1 MAVTD
6 QQFQQL
12 LNTLN
17 DLTRTIKQ
25 DKNSFGSSG
34 SDSGGTRM
42 GRGGSANSRAVR
54 DSNKAVEALA
64 ENLNEL
70 HKSFKSGGRTIADH
84 FKDMVKN
91 INPLNAAFGRL
102 EDAVKDAATTQT
114 KAYNLAAKHTLDYV
128 KKVSGNVDKLKELND
143 DYADL
148 AATVSDIVDNQ
159 EEYAKNQELLNQKLK
174 KAADARIKI
183 EQSGIHG
190 GKPVLSGPLALYLKN
205 LEKNPNTKLSQN
217 AQYGANQLNDQYKAV
232 SDLTKQFFKDVGD
245 SVKKATEEFQRSI
258 ESTMKALGSAIAK
271 DAEKIPSYISSRLKY
286 GFESNEFIDAFRM
299 GMSSDELN
307 QMRAANRDVI
317 NGVTG
322 FGKYM
327 EKDATDSLRAWSDNA
342 KQVGLIGQEAAQFT
356 SDWMRSAFQTGRTYN
371 IELNRELTNQAQTLQ
386 QIFGGSI
393 QESAKLIQDY
403 STQVYNIAKFNRA
416 QTAEQQ
422 AVLQK
427 ELTTRMLYTKY
438 MGYDIEYMKQQEQMR
453 HNAQFGDIA
462 DRIRGAVMGQ
472 ISAQDLGGKLGWSDS
487 DRELWA
493 KSRRPGA
500 QLNDAEQ
507 KRLLSLNSDVS
518 QFKQG
523 YERRA
528 SAAGNVGGFIAAL
541 APNIASERFIS
552 GSGGDTMQGIV
563 DNDIRAQAQR
573 NARGD
578 ISFADYLKFA
588 EENQKK
594 QADSITMFE
603 SAVQEFSE
611 SMRGFGGLPGAAIAG
626 AIGGSLTNIIGA
638 ILKRKLAGGALET
651 IAGRGAGGIL
661 GRIGLGGLGG
671 LGGFGAGAGGAGAA
685 GAGGAAAGGVGLGAA
700 AAGTA
705 GVAAAGLAGWGIG
718 TGLSKWGQDA
728 YYSDNSA
735 YKMASQVLNPLGY
748 GATAISDYFS
758 TKQSDNINSIMDRV
772 SATGQYTQDDIAA
785 LVKLKE
791 VGDWW
796 VTDEESESN
805 RQASIQQLEQLSSFA
820 RRRQANTA
828 AGDRPRSN
836 AIAVGT
842 DVAAGI
848 QRDAN
853 GNIIQNNPNDPMVE
867 LVEIQREALG
877 VVKDSKKE
885 DRERAEREQVMEE
898 QRSKAQQQQDFLAGQ
913 YRLMF

>member
-12 LNTLN
+12 LNSLN

-25 DKNSFGSSG
+25 DKNSFGS

-54 DSNKAVEALA
+54 DSNKAAEALA
-64 ENLNEL
+64 DNLNEL

-128 KKVSGNVDKLKELND
+128 KKVSGNVDKLKQLND

-205 LEKNPNTKLSQN
+205 LEKNPNTKLSHN

-307 QMRAANRDVI
+307 QLRAANRDVI
-317 NGVTG
+317 NSVTG

-327 EKDATDSLRAWSDNA
+327 EKDATDSLRVWSDNA

-487 DRELWA
+487 DRALWA

-500 QLNDAEQ
+500 QLNDVEQ

-528 SAAGNVGGFIAAL
+528 STAGDVGGFIAAL

-611 SMRGFGGLPGAAIAG
+611 SMSGFGGLPGAAIAG

-661 GRIGLGGLGG
+661 GRIGLGSLGG
-671 LGGFGAGAGGAGAA
+671 LGAGAGGAGAA

-718 TGLSKWGQDA
+718 TGLYKWGQDA

-748 GATAISDYFS
+748 GATAIGDYFS
-758 TKQSDNINSIMDRV
+758 TKQYDNINSIMDRV

-805 RQASIQQLEQLSSFA
+805 RQASIQQLEQLASFA
-820 RRRQANTA
+820 KRRQANTTV
-828 AGDRPRSN
+828 GDRPRSN

>member
-12 LNTLN
+12 LNSLN

-25 DKNSFGSSG
+25 DKNSFGSNG
-34 SDSGGTRM
+34 SDPGGTRM

-64 ENLNEL
+64 DNLNEL

-232 SDLTKQFFKDVGD
+232 SDLTKQFFNDVGD
-245 SVKKATEEFQRSI
+245 SVKKATEDFQRSI

-307 QMRAANRDVI
+307 QLRAANRDVI

-356 SDWMRSAFQTGRTYN
+356 SDWMRTAYQTGRTYN
-371 IELNRELTNQAQTLQ
+371 TEMNRQLTNQAQTLQ

-403 STQVYNIAKFNRA
+403 STQIYNIAKFNRA

-472 ISAQDLGGKLGWSDS
+472 ISAQDLGGKLGWSDE
-487 DRELWA
+487 DRALWA

-528 SAAGNVGGFIAAL
+528 SAAGDVGGFIAAL
-541 APNIASERFIS
+541 APNIATERFIS

-563 DNDIRAQAQR
+563 DSDIRAQAQR

-578 ISFADYLKFA
+578 ISFGDYIKFA

-611 SMRGFGGLPGAAIAG
+611 SMKGFGGLPGAAIAG

-638 ILKRKLAGGALET
+638 ILKRKLAGAALET
-651 IAGRGAGGIL
+651 VAGRGAGGIL
-661 GRIGLGGLGG
+661 ARLGLSG

-685 GAGGAAAGGVGLGAA
+685 GAGTAAAGGLTAA
-700 AAGTA
+700 GVLAGTA
-705 GVAAAGLAGWGIG
+705 GVAGAGLAGWGIG

-728 YYSDNSA
+728 YYSDNTA
-735 YKMASQVLNPLGY
+735 YKAASQILNPLGY

-772 SATGQYTQDDIAA
+772 SKTGQYTQDDIAA
-785 LVKLKE
+785 LVKLKQ
-791 VGDWW
+791 VGNWW
-796 VTDEESESN
+796 VSDEEDESD

-877 VVKDSKKE
+877 VAKDSKKE

-898 QRSKAQQQQDFLAGQ
+898 QRSKSQQQQDFLARQ
-913 YRLMF
+913 YTSMF

>member
-12 LNTLN
+12 LNSLN

-25 DKNSFGSSG
+25 DKNSFGSSD

-42 GRGGSANSRAVR
+42 GRGGSANSRSVR
-54 DSNKAVEALA
+54 NSNKAVEALA
-64 ENLNEL
+64 DNLNEL

-205 LEKNPNTKLSQN
+205 LEKNPNTKLSHN

-232 SDLTKQFFKDVGD
+232 SDLTKQFFTDVGN

-258 ESTMKALGSAIAK
+258 ESTMKALGSAIVK

-307 QMRAANRDVI
+307 QLRAANRDVI
-317 NGVTG
+317 NSVTG

-327 EKDATDSLRAWSDNA
+327 EKDATDSLRVWSDNA

-487 DRELWA
+487 DRALWA

-500 QLNDAEQ
+500 QLNDVEQ

-528 SAAGNVGGFIAAL
+528 SAASDVGGFIAAL

-552 GSGGDTMQGIV
+552 GSGGDTMQGMV

-594 QADSITMFE
+594 QADSITIFE

-611 SMRGFGGLPGAAIAG
+611 SIRGFGGLPGAAIAG

-661 GRIGLGGLGG
+661 GRIGLGGLG
-671 LGGFGAGAGGAGAA
+671 AEAGAA
-685 GAGGAAAGGVGLGAA
+685 GAGGAAAGGIGLGAA

-705 GVAAAGLAGWGIG
+705 AVAGAGLTGWGIG
-718 TGLSKWGQDA
+718 TGLSKWGKDA

-735 YKMASQVLNPLGY
+735 YKMASQALNPLGY
-748 GATAISDYFS
+748 GASAIGDYFS
-758 TKQSDNINSIMDRV
+758 NKQYDNINSIMDRV
-772 SATGQYTQDDIAA
+772 SETGQYTQDDISA
-785 LVKLKE
+785 LIKLKE

-805 RQASIQQLEQLSSFA
+805 RQASIQQLEQLASFA
-820 RRRQANTA
+820 KRRQANTV

-836 AIAVGT
+836 AIALGT
-842 DVAAGI
+842 DGAAGI

>member
-12 LNTLN
+12 LNSLN
-17 DLTRTIKQ
+17 DLIRTIKQ
-25 DKNSFGSSG
+25 DKNSFG
-34 SDSGGTRM
+34 SGGTRM

-54 DSNKAVEALA
+54 DNNKAVEALA
-64 ENLNEL
+64 DNLNEL

-245 SVKKATEEFQRSI
+245 SVKKASEDFKNTI
-258 ESTMKALGSAIAK
+258 TSTLKAVGSAIAK

-299 GMSSDELN
+299 GLSPDELN

-356 SDWMRSAFQTGRTYN
+356 SDWMRTAYQTGRTYN
-371 IELNRELTNQAQTLQ
+371 TEMNRQLTNQAQTLQ

-403 STQVYNIAKFNRA
+403 STQIYNIAKFNRA

-472 ISAQDLGGKLGWSDS
+472 ISAQDLGGKLGWSDE
-487 DRELWA
+487 DRALWA

-528 SAAGNVGGFIAAL
+528 SAAGDVGGFIAAL
-541 APNIASERFIS
+541 APNIATERFIS

-563 DNDIRAQAQR
+563 DSDIRAQAQR

-578 ISFADYLKFA
+578 ISFGDYIKFA

-603 SAVQEFSE
+603 SAFQEFSE
-611 SMRGFGGLPGAAIAG
+611 SMKGFGGLPGAAIVG
-626 AIGGSLTNIIGA
+626 AIGDSLTNIIGA
-638 ILKRKLAGGALET
+638 ILKRKLAGAALET
-651 IAGRGAGGIL
+651 VAGRGAGGIL
-661 GRIGLGGLGG
+661 ARLGLSG

-685 GAGGAAAGGVGLGAA
+685 GAGTAAAGGLTAGGVL
-700 AAGTA
+700 AGTA
-705 GVAAAGLAGWGIG
+705 AVAGAGLAGWGIG

-728 YYSDNSA
+728 YYSDNTA
-735 YKMASQVLNPLGY
+735 YKAASQILNPLGY

-758 TKQSDNINSIMDRV
+758 TKQSDNINEIMDRV
-772 SATGQYTQDDIAA
+772 SKTGQYTQDDIAA
-785 LVKLKE
+785 LVKLKQ
-791 VGDWW
+791 VGNWW
-796 VTDEESESN
+796 VSDEEDESD
-805 RQASIQQLEQLSSFA
+805 RQASIQQLEQLSTFA

-867 LVEIQREALG
+867 LVEIQREALD
-877 VVKDSKKE
+877 VAKDGKKE